1 LMLSLEFLFLASGI
15 LAIIILFLNKFYLKN
30 L

>member
-1 LMLSLEFLFLASGI
+1 MSSLEFLFLASGI